1 MIAEKKKELRKAIRE
16 LKKSVSFE
24 DKKARSEA
32 ITDRIEALS
41 EFRESDT
48 VMGYW
53 SMDDE
58 VYTHDFVRKW
68 SGRKKII
75 LPSVK
80 GDGLELRVFKGMQT
94 MQPGE
99 GYGIPEPAGAAF
111 TKTDEI
117 GLIIVPGVAF
127 DKDCNRL
134 GRGKGY
140 YDKLLKTASCTKIG
154 VCFDFQVFPELP
166 VDKYDIR
173 MDRVIAESWIWG

>member
-1 MIAEKKKELRKAIRE
+1 MINDEKKQLRKKVRQ
-16 LKKSVSFE
+16 LKKMVPPE
-24 DKKARSEA
+24 EKKARSNTIWEQLENL
-32 ITDRIEALS
+32 R
-41 EFRESDT
+41 EFKNNHT
-48 VMGYW
+48 IMVYW

-80 GDGLELRVFKGMQT
+80 GDELELRVFEGMQT

-99 GYGIPEPAGAAF
+99 GYGIPEPAGIAF
-111 TKTDEI
+111 TKIDEI

-127 DKDCNRL
+127 DEDCNRL
-134 GRGKGY
+134 GRGKAY

-154 VCFDFQVFPELP
+154 VCFDFQIFPEVP

-173 MDRVIAESWIWG
+173 MDKVIAESEIWG